1 MNEDGRRRE
10 FSSARRLAIAGA
22 LVTGVFGVTMAIYSV
37 LAGEETGGGAL
48 LAASALAFG
57 LLATNLD
64 RTLRTGPEEQPQQVP
79 TVAQSSGN
87 GIEGPVV
94 GIQSV
99 SNGSNGSQIAAEPIT
114 DRDREVLALVA
125 EGFSNKQ
132 IGADLGIS
140 ERTVKN
146 HLTAMMSKLGAAD
159 RTHAVVTAARLG
171 YLDL

>member
-1 MNEDGRRRE
+1 MNEDGQGRSY
-10 FSSARRLAIAGA
+10 SSARRLAIAGA
-22 LVTGVFGVTMAIYSV
+22 LVTGVAMAIYSV

-64 RTLRTGPEEQPQQVP
+64 RTLRTGGEQPPQQVP
-79 TVAQSSGN
+79 TTTQPRN
-87 GIEGPVV
+87 GIEESVV
-94 GIQSV
+94 AAQAIG
-99 SNGSNGSQIAAEPIT
+99 NGNGVQIATEPIT
-114 DRDREVLALVA
+114 GREREVLALVA

-132 IGADLGIS
+132 IGADLCIS

-146 HLTAMMSKLGAAD
+146 HLTATMSKLGAAD
-159 RTHAVVTAARLG
+159 RTHAVVTAIRAG